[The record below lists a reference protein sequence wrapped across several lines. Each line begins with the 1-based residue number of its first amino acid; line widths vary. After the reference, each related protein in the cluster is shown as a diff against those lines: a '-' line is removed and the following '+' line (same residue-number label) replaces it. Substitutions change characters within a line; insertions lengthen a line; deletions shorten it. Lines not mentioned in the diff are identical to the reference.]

1 MKKLLVLFII
11 LLSFSLVIAGCA
23 NDNDSEDGNDSNV
36 EEDIIEDENDPDP
49 DVEAEPDIDNEDT
62 SDDSDNNED
71 TSDDSDNNEDSD
83 IDSIL
88 SKAQG
93 VDEYYYE
100 YESESEGQVATMKM
114 WNSGNKTR
122 TEMNLEEEEG
132 IIVISDEDEKEQYIY
147 YPDQNMAI
155 KSSLEKGLEEDKG
168 KLLKDYMYDLDV
180 ENMKIIGDEN
190 YEGQKVKVV
199 EYKVDNFNSRLWLSK
214 ESGFALKAETYE
226 DGNLINKM
234 RVLDFKEGPFKDSL
248 FEIPEDVEVQD
259 LTNMGNQ

>member
-11 LLSFSLVIAGCA
+11 LLSFLLVIAGCA
-23 NDNDSEDGNDSNV
+23 NDTDSEDGNDSNV
-36 EEDIIEDENDPDP
+36 EEDIIEDENDPD
-49 DVEAEPDIDNEDT
+49 VEPEPDLDNEET
-62 SDDSDNNED
+62 SDNND
-71 TSDDSDNNEDSD
+71 DSD

-88 SKAQG
+88 SKSQG

-100 YESESEGQVATMKM
+100 YESESEGEVATMKM

-122 TEMNLEEEEG
+122 TEMNLEEEES

-147 YPDQNMAI
+147 YPNQNMAI
-155 KSSLEKGLEEDKG
+155 KSSIERELEEDKG

-180 ENMKIIGDEN
+180 ENMTIIGDEN

-214 ESGFALKAETYE
+214 ENGFPLKAETYE

-234 RVLDFKEGPFKDSL
+234 RVIDFKEGPFKDSL
-248 FEIPEDVEVQD
+248 FEIPKDVEIQD